1 MLFKFS
7 YILLNHLERETQNII
22 YLWIIWRETKKHII
36 YWLIIWRETCVF
48 DTLTQT
54 QTYLTVI
61 SVSAFFSVSD
71 NFPSV
76 PKPLSLYGGGRP
88 LVAVYKAPE
97 EGQGCHFPEG
107 QSDSQPA
114 ASTPLNPPQVPC
126 FLGYSIRSAYTFIET
141 SETFTGLGKTNL
153 CSCQLNVPLALAL
166 STLAL

>member
-1 MLFKFS
+1 MCSYEPPCKSTVGLHVLIWRKKLKSNLNYYVMLFKFS

-36 YWLIIWRETCVF
+36 YWLIIWRETCLF

-76 PKPLSLYGGGRP
+76 PKPLSLYEGGRP

-114 ASTPLNPPQVPC
+114 ASTPLRYHAFWV
-126 FLGYSIRSAYTFIET
+126 IRF
-141 SETFTGLGKTNL
+141 
-153 CSCQLNVPLALAL
+153 ALRTH
-166 STLAL
+166 S